1 MMKGIVR
8 GRGDATI
15 RIRLRGPTGITL
27 EIDAV
32 IDTGF
37 SDYLAVPADLLEKL
51 EAPVI
56 HEVQYRMAD
65 GSRIT
70 SPVCFVE
77 LEWHGQWQD
86 VLAAQFSAA
95 GLLGML
101 TLRGSAV
108 HIDVV
113 HGGAVRIDRL

>member
-1 MMKGIVR
+1 MMTGSVHGKGE
-8 GRGDATI
+8 ATI
-15 RIRLRGPTGITL
+15 PIRLRGPTGITL
-27 EIDAV
+27 EMDAV

-37 SDYLAVPADLLEKL
+37 SDYLAVPVDLLEKL

-56 HEVQYRMAD
+56 HEVSYRLAD
-65 GSRIT
+65 GSRIK

-86 VLAAQFSAA
+86 VLAAQFSAV
-95 GLLGML
+95 GLVGML

-113 HGGAVRIDRL
+113 AGGAVRIDRL